1 MIETIE
7 AYQWSGVDVALLV
20 TLIPLLILSAF
31 FSCSETAFFRIN
43 QAQLVQLRQQR
54 TPPAN
59 AVLYLVSRRRNILIT
74 ILIGNM
80 TANVLYFIV
89 SSVLMLHVVGGI
101 SVELGIAIVTL
112 FSLIIFGEVI
122 PKMAATAR
130 PIGIATLLAPPLLLF
145 HRVISPL
152 RRLID
157 VLVITPLSRLASSS
171 SPEPLNA
178 EELATLVELST
189 SEGILDQSE
198 QRALFEVVELGRIRV
213 REAMTPRV
221 HMVAAP
227 STSTEEE
234 IREIISKSRLTQLPI
249 YGEDLD
255 DLVGMLHT
263 KRYLQRCVDGQTM
276 LQASMTRPQFIP
288 QVATLDQLLAHFR
301 ETKTRLAIVV
311 DEFGGTAGLVTL
323 EDVLEELIGEIGD
336 NPLRDTFEPKE
347 IGIGKWLIDAN
358 TGVREWAAATGMLL
372 NRCPAATMGGLIAAQ
387 LGKIP
392 AIGDAVQLGNLTITV
407 DTMDEYRVSTVVV
420 SLNNSGDTT

>member
-1 MIETIE
+1 MIEPIE
-7 AYQWSGVDVALLV
+7 PSQWSGVDIALLV
-20 TLIPLLILSAF
+20 TLLPLLILSGF
-31 FSCSETAFFRIN
+31 FSCSETAFFRIS
-43 QAQLVQLRQQR
+43 QAQLIQLKQQK

-59 AVLYLVSRRRNILIT
+59 AVLYLVSQRRSVLIT

-89 SSVLMLHVVGGI
+89 SSVLMLHVLGGI
-101 SVELGIAIVTL
+101 AVELGIAAGTL

-145 HRVISPL
+145 HRIISPL

-157 VLVITPLSRLASSS
+157 VLIITPLSRLASSTT
-171 SPEPLNA
+171 PEPLNA

-198 QRALFEVVELGRIRV
+198 QRALYEVVELSRIRV

-221 HMVAAP
+221 HMIAAP

-234 IREIISKSRLTQLPI
+234 IREIILKSRLTQLPI

-263 KRYLQRCVDGQTM
+263 KRYLQRCGDGQNM
-276 LQASMTRPQFIP
+276 FQASMTRPQFIP
-288 QVATLDQLLAHFR
+288 QVATLDQLLSHFR

-347 IGIGKWLIDAN
+347 IGIGTWLIDAN

-372 NRCPAATMGGLIAAQ
+372 HRCPAATMGGLIAAQ

-392 AIGDAVQLGNLTITV
+392 VIGDAVHLGNLTITV

-420 SLNNSGDTT
+420 SLNNSGESE